1 MKTKFYRRFLSALC
15 VLALA
20 LGLVPS
26 ARAAGTP
33 AASDNALDNCYD
45 FNAKAVKSHLYVN
58 ASGGLTRVE
67 ALTNKEI
74 VVEDYSASFALLSQ
88 RKIPGELG
96 YYGGFFAGQNYNFFI
111 FGQQN
116 LSESDGVEVVRVVK
130 YDKSWNR
137 LDQASISG
145 INTKTAFSAGSVR
158 CAESGGM
165 LYIHASH
172 TMYMSNDG
180 RNHQA
185 NMNIVV
191 RQSDMQVTETDC
203 GVGGYNNYV
212 SHSFNQFIMAD
223 SLGNLLTL
231 NQGDAHPRALV
242 IHKLPGLAGSGSMRC
257 TPSNPSANVQTERFD
272 GNDGENQTNVWP
284 GGLVETSSG
293 YLMAYAQCKTVGQY
307 IPQPLTQMKLAYIS
321 KADFKNG
328 AAFQIR
334 QLTDNAKTSQVEGTP
349 FLVPTGLSGG
359 WILWNSV
366 SNPAPDYVEVNEGLR
381 YAAYSAD
388 GSVGP
393 VQKLDKVAPLS
404 DCQPIY
410 YNGKVVWYV
419 TSSSAPVFYC
429 LDASGVTATPA
440 NGSPSQVV
448 GNPDAPKT
456 RPDGSGV
463 SFTDVSA
470 SHPAYED
477 IASCVAMGAISGY
490 KDGTFRPDD
499 KVTYA
504 QFATMAE
511 RIFFPKELEKF
522 QADPQFKGKP
532 WYYPVMYLAC
542 MSGTGDIMIHLY
554 HVRIDPDYK
563 NYANKPITRGDLAA
577 VLHEIAYAEKGY
589 IYYKELEYLKSQ
601 VTDYP
606 AGAPLN
612 TTGTWLEA
620 FACVHRGILDL
631 KPDGSFGLDDTVTRA
646 EACTALVRVFDFM
659 YG

>member
-1 MKTKFYRRFLSALC
+1 MKHNMTRKLLSILC
-15 VLALA
+15 ALA
-20 LGLVPS
+20 LLLSLVPA

-33 AASDNALDNCYD
+33 TASDNALDNCYD
-45 FNAKAVKSHLYVN
+45 FSAKVVKSHLYVN

-96 YYGGFFAGQNYNFFI
+96 YYGGFFAGQSYNFFI
-111 FGQQN
+111 FGQEN
-116 LSESDGVEVVRVVK
+116 LSESDSVEVVRVVK

-137 LDQASISG
+137 LGQASISG
-145 INTKTAFSAGSVR
+145 INTQRAFASGSVR

-172 TMYMSNDG
+172 TMYKSSDG

-231 NQGDAHPRALV
+231 DQGDAHPRALV

-257 TPSNPSANVQTERFD
+257 TPSNPSANVQTERLD

-284 GGLVETSSG
+284 GGLVETSTG
-293 YLMAYAQCKTVGQY
+293 YLMAYAQCKGEGQY
-307 IPQPLTQMKLAYIS
+307 VPLPLTQMKLAYIS
-321 KADFKNG
+321 KADFRNG

-334 QLTDNAKTSQVEGTP
+334 QLTANTKTSQAEGTP

-366 SNPAPDYVEVNEGLR
+366 SNPPPNYNEVNEGLR
-381 YAAYSAD
+381 YATYSAD
-388 GSVGP
+388 GTVGP
-393 VQKLDKVAPLS
+393 VQKLNKAAPLS

-410 YNGKVVWYV
+410 YSGKVVWYV
-419 TSSSAPVFYC
+419 TSNSAPVFYC

-440 NGSPSQVV
+440 GGSPSPVM
-448 GNPDAPKT
+448 GEAEPLPPT

-463 SFTDVSA
+463 SFTDVPA
-470 SHPAYED
+470 SHPSYKD
-477 IASCVAMGAISGY
+477 IASCVAKGAVSGY
-490 KDGTFRPDD
+490 GDGTFHPDD

-504 QFATMAE
+504 QMAAMAE
-511 RIFFPKELEKF
+511 KFFYPEELEKF
-522 QADPQFKGKP
+522 QADSKYKGKP
-532 WYYPVMYLAC
+532 WHVPVMDMA
-542 MSGTGDIMIHLY
+542 TGYQASSVMYNLY
-554 HVRIDPDYK
+554 YVRGDTG
-563 NYANKPITRGDLAA
+563 NYANKALPRGNLAA
-577 VLHEIAYAEKGY
+577 IIDRIVSNEKGGV
-589 IYYKELEYLKSQ
+589 YYKELEYLKSQ

-606 AGAPLN
+606 ARPDVKGEHWHA
-612 TTGTWLEA
+612 A
-620 FACVHRGILDL
+620 FSCVHLGLLDL
-631 KPDGSFGLDDTVTRA
+631 KSDGSFGMFDTVTRA
-646 EACTALVRVFDFM
+646 EACTALVRAFDYM